1 MINNY
6 LKFYYVLR
14 TNKMSSN
21 YSNANTMNTQS
32 GNIYRANNVD
42 FSKFTFSEPSTN
54 KYGGRSSRVKYAGQ
68 DFYIQVP
75 RMRLPYG
82 LGKWVDAT
90 NTDKVKYSID
100 FSLAGYNKNKPD
112 EYNPRIGEFYEFLN
126 GIQQCMID
134 NGIKNAITWFG
145 KPSET
150 VRKSI
155 ENDPDTYIRDL
166 IKYPKDKQTKQV
178 TDKYPPTFKAQV
190 VTWENKFIIKAYD
203 DAGQEVR
210 DLETTCVKGT
220 EAVAILKLKAVS
232 FQGKSVGLKFE
243 IIQIKLYR
251 PAGIPD
257 YAFID
262 DENDTKPIRN
272 KVTMDDNDETESKQ
286 GYSNYIEDSDEE
298 TNNNTRDELDD
309 DNEEENEDDEDD
321 ERPPTPP
328 PAKKTNTKK
337 PVTSSSSDVKPKKK

>member
-1 MINNY
+1 M
-6 LKFYYVLR
+6 
-14 TNKMSSN
+14 
-21 YSNANTMNTQS
+21 NAQS
-32 GNIYRANNVD
+32 GNIYRANSVD
-42 FSKFTFSEPSTN
+42 FSKFTFSEPTAN
-54 KYGGRSSRVKYAGQ
+54 KYGGRSSRVKYSGQ
-68 DFYIQVP
+68 DFYIQAP

-82 LGKWVDAT
+82 LGKWVDTT
-90 NTDKVKYSID
+90 NPDKVKYSID
-100 FSLAGYNKNKPD
+100 FSLAGYNKNKPE
-112 EYNPRIGEFYEFLN
+112 EYNPRIGEFYEFLSDL
-126 GIQQCMID
+126 QKCMID
-134 NGIKNAITWFG
+134 NGVKNAITWFG

-178 TDKYPPTFKAQV
+178 TDKYPPTFKAHV

-210 DLETTCVKGT
+210 DFETAFVKGT

-232 FQGKSVGLKFE
+232 FQGKSAGLKFDLV
-243 IIQIKLYR
+243 QIKLYR

-262 DENDTKPIRN
+262 DENDTKPIR
-272 KVTMDDNDETESKQ
+272 KSATIDDSDDNESKQ
-286 GYSNYIEDSDEE
+286 GYSNNVEDSDDEP
-298 TNNNTRDELDD
+298 TQVHDELDD
-309 DNEEENEDDEDD
+309 EEQDDDEDEED

-328 PAKKTNTKK
+328 PAKKPTTKK
-337 PVTSSSSDVKPKKK
+337 TTTTTSSTDIKPKKK

>member
-1 MINNY
+1 MSSNY
-6 LKFYYVLR
+6 
-14 TNKMSSN
+14 SSN
-21 YSNANTMNTQS
+21 YSNANTMNAQS
-32 GNIYRANNVD
+32 GNIYRANSVD
-42 FSKFTFSEPSTN
+42 FSKFTFSEPTAN

-82 LGKWVDAT
+82 LGKWVDTT
-90 NTDKVKYSID
+90 NPDKVKYSID

-112 EYNPRIGEFYEFLN
+112 EYNPRIGEFFDFLT
-126 GIQQCMID
+126 GLQQCMID
-134 NGIKNAITWFG
+134 NGVKNAITWFG

-155 ENDPDTYIRDL
+155 ENDPDTYVRDL

-178 TDKYPPTFKAQV
+178 TDKYPPTFKAHV
-190 VTWENKFIIKAYD
+190 ITWENKFIIKAYD
-203 DAGQEVR
+203 DAGLEVR
-210 DLETTCVKGT
+210 DFETAFVKGT

-232 FQGKSVGLKFE
+232 FQGKSAGLKFDLV
-243 IIQIKLYR
+243 QIKLYR

-262 DENDTKPIRN
+262 DENDTKPLR
-272 KVTMDDNDETESKQ
+272 KTATMDDSDDNESKQ
-286 GYSNYIEDSDEE
+286 GYSNNVEDSDDEP
-298 TNNNTRDELDD
+298 TQVRDELDD
-309 DNEEENEDDEDD
+309 DNNDDDDEEEE

-328 PAKKTNTKK
+328 PAKKTTTKK
-337 PVTSSSSDVKPKKK
+337 PTTSSSADVKPKKK

>member
-1 MINNY
+1 MSSNY
-6 LKFYYVLR
+6 
-14 TNKMSSN
+14 SN
-21 YSNANTMNTQS
+21 YSNANTMNAQS
-32 GNIYRANNVD
+32 GNIYRANSVD
-42 FSKFTFSEPSTN
+42 FSKFTFSEPTAN
-54 KYGGRSSRVKYAGQ
+54 KYGGRSSRVKYSGQ
-68 DFYIQVP
+68 DFYIQAP

-82 LGKWVDAT
+82 LGKWVDTT
-90 NTDKVKYSID
+90 NPDKVKYSID
-100 FSLAGYNKNKPD
+100 FSLAGYNKNKPE
-112 EYNPRIGEFYEFLN
+112 EYNPRIGEFYEFLSDL
-126 GIQQCMID
+126 QKCMID
-134 NGIKNAITWFG
+134 NGVKNAITWFG

-178 TDKYPPTFKAQV
+178 TDKYPPTFKAHV

-210 DLETTCVKGT
+210 DFETAFVKGT

-232 FQGKSVGLKFE
+232 FQGKSAGLKFDLV
-243 IIQIKLYR
+243 QIKLYR

-262 DENDTKPIRN
+262 DENDTKPIR
-272 KVTMDDNDETESKQ
+272 KSATIDDSDDNESKQ
-286 GYSNYIEDSDEE
+286 GYSNNVEDSDDEP
-298 TNNNTRDELDD
+298 TQVHDELDD
-309 DNEEENEDDEDD
+309 EEQDDDEDEED

-328 PAKKTNTKK
+328 PAKKPTTKK
-337 PVTSSSSDVKPKKK
+337 TTTTTSSTDIKPKKK